1 MTTSAILGIDVS
13 KATLSLALLREG
25 NRIRKKEVS
34 NDAVGFA
41 QLSEWLTKQGVQ
53 QVHACLEATNTYGQG
68 VARYLY
74 EQGHRVSVVNPLR
87 IQGFAQ
93 GELVRTKTDSRDAS
107 TAARFCAAMNPPEWK
122 PLEPASEEL
131 QQMSRRVEALQQMI
145 VQEKNRLD
153 TCAEV
158 LREEI
163 EAHIK
168 FLETQMEKL
177 REKIETHV
185 NGHDS
190 LRETLNLLTTIKGIS
205 TISGTQVLAEIVN
218 WKEFRSARQLAA
230 YAGLTPQAKE
240 SGTSVHGKTRLC
252 KIGNA
257 HLRRA
262 LYFPALTLLRWS
274 EPIKAWAEE
283 LRGRGKTNMQVVGA
297 VMHKLVRIIFGVLK
311 SGKPFNPE
319 LLAAKA

>member
-1 MTTSAILGIDVS
+1 
-13 KATLSLALLREG
+13 
-25 NRIRKKEVS
+25 
-34 NDAVGFA
+34 
-41 QLSEWLTKQGVQ
+41 
-53 QVHACLEATNTYGQG
+53 
-68 VARYLY
+68 
-74 EQGHRVSVVNPLR
+74 VSVVNPSR

-93 GELVRTKTDSRDAS
+93 GELVRTKTDSRDAA
-107 TAARFCAAMNPPEWK
+107 TIARFCAAMKPVEWK
-122 PLEPASEEL
+122 PLEPATEEL

-158 LREEI
+158 LRGEI
-163 EAHIK
+163 EEHIK

-177 REKIETHV
+177 REKIQTHV
-185 NGHDS
+185 SSHDP
-190 LRETLNLLTTIKGIS
+190 LREALNLLTTIKGIS
-205 TISGTQVLAEIVN
+205 TLSGTQILAEIGN

-262 LYFPALTLLRWS
+262 LYFPALTVLRWS
-274 EPIKAWAEE
+274 EPMKAWAEE
-283 LRGRGKTNMQVVGA
+283 LRGRGKTKMQVVGA

-311 SGKPFNPE
+311 SGQPFNPE
-319 LLAAKA
+319 LLAAKYTSP